1 MTEPDPVSKKKKKI
15 KEKILGNGI
24 KKLAPSEEQNYG
36 RTNRSIHFMKAMKKG
51 EKITESDVAVLRTE
65 KVLTPGIS
73 PKFLEKVIGS
83 TLKND
88 VKSGSGVLFSDFE

>member
-1 MTEPDPVSKKKKKI
+1 M
-15 KEKILGNGI
+15 
-24 KKLAPSEEQNYG
+24 
-36 RTNRSIHFMKAMKKG
+36 RAMKKG